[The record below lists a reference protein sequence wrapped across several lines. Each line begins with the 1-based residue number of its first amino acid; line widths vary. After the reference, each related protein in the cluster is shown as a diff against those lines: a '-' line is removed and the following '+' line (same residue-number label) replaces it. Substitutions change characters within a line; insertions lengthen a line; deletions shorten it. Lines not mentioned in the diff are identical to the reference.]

1 MASAATGGDGFTT
14 SAADQ
19 ENAAA
24 LAAGVRKGNA
34 SASVLDAHPS
44 VVIDDG
50 SHKYVLISART
61 EGQTKMLVRMTA
73 GAPYHADVAKPY
85 VNALRAA
92 GVDADVPGGGRIA
105 HDPVA
110 KTINIFGFS
119 YGFGKANH
127 AISADICRAHFGNE
141 YTVTWSDEGY

>member
-1 MASAATGGDGFTT
+1 MASAAGGPTPTT

-19 ENAAA
+19 ANAAA
-24 LAAGVRKGNA
+24 LAAGSGEGGA
-34 SASVLDAHPS
+34 SASVLLTHPS
-44 VVIDDG
+44 VVLDEG
-50 SHKYVLISART
+50 THKYVLIEARAG
-61 EGQTKMLVRMTA
+61 GQTKMLVRMTA

-92 GVDADVPGGGRIA
+92 GAEADVPGGGRIA
-105 HDPVA
+105 HDKDA

-119 YGFGKANH
+119 YGFGKADH
-127 AISADICRAHFGNE
+127 AISADICRAHFGDE